1 VAASGLGVVG
11 TVGYS
16 TSPGVILVT
25 RVASRY
31 GLAMCGRHPDTG
43 GIVSRLSALLAVIP
57 PAVVVPPVCR
67 HGLSG
72 GGGHQRHDVGRALT
86 RREGLPG
93 GGLPVLLGT
102 LVAAAPAGFFSAL
115 PAWLGT
121 IVGNGLVL
129 GILLVLLLEHVVMR
143 PRG

>member
-1 VAASGLGVVG
+1 VG

-31 GLAMCGRHPDTG
+31 GLAMCGAILVLAG
-43 GIVSRLSALLAVIP
+43 LMSRLSALLAAIP
-57 PAVVVPPVCR
+57 PAVVGAALCVAMA
-67 HGLSG
+67 S
-72 GGGHQRHDVGRALT
+72 QVGAAINAMT
-86 RREGLPG
+86 PG
-93 GGLPVLLGT
+93 GRSLAGRDYLVVGLPVLLGT
-102 LVAAAPAGFFSAL
+102 LVAAAPTGFFSTL

-129 GILLVLLLEHVVMR
+129 GILSVLLLEHVVMR
-143 PRG
+143 PRGA